1 MTIYTREL
9 IDAIAIIAENN
20 NLQVCVK
27 NSAKG
32 GLIVGASAFLGS
44 LLLGP
49 VGLAVGG
56 NFPIRPS
63 FSLNLMVDNWI
74 SGTLGGIGAYRATRG
89 VYKSAALVLREDL
102 TELEKQMI
110 CEKVVYAFKDADI
123 TDVSTILIPML
134 MAQGEMQKVVLRE
147 LVTFFT
153 NQMRMQIID

>member
-63 FSLNLMVDNWI
+63 FSLNLMVDN
-74 SGTLGGIGAYRATRG
+74 
-89 VYKSAALVLREDL
+89 
-102 TELEKQMI
+102 
-110 CEKVVYAFKDADI
+110 
-123 TDVSTILIPML
+123 
-134 MAQGEMQKVVLRE
+134 
-147 LVTFFT
+147 
-153 NQMRMQIID
+153 